1 MNFLFFDQYACIK
14 QMACCNHP
22 FDTQTNEPLNQAIAT
37 VAPKNVCYSGSGS
50 LYSRIA
56 MVIGIHN
63 LGNELFF
70 KQVLQQLSVFLD
82 GHNTFVT
89 KTGSE
94 KGGRFTK

>member
-1 MNFLFFDQYACIK
+1 MIFYFL
-14 QMACCNHP
+14 
-22 FDTQTNEPLNQAIAT
+22 TNMHVSNRWHTVTICLIRNYESLNQAIAT

>member
-1 MNFLFFDQYACIK
+1 
-14 QMACCNHP
+14 
-22 FDTQTNEPLNQAIAT
+22 
-37 VAPKNVCYSGSGS
+37 
-50 LYSRIA
+50 

-94 KGGRFTK
+94 KGGGFTK